1 MICGWGPLRFCQIFL
16 LLALL
21 FFTCNDFGLWRIEE
35 EKDPTRRATS
45 PRTQSTESTEA
56 TEATESRP
64 AQTAE
69 ETPFKVSDGDPPVH
83 DFAPVFIEETLML
96 RKDLRIRELQQWN
109 FTVEDPEKA
118 VFYIVCCGPVQRF
131 LELPPRTPDRPYLCY
146 DCDAKLQLSS
156 LAQEKCQGMRRKCDL
171 NIVKLLARRDF
182 MFSSSDLRGWDL
194 KNDSALLVPGV
205 THVHHIPAP
214 EKLRKNKVKPS
225 DPPKYF
231 LTFQGI
237 RNNGLDGASYV
248 RSNLESMLNSSMHRP
263 ELSGCPTRSVPSPT
277 SVMLPSDVF
286 IAIADKAQRHKEMR
300 PYFSL
305 FDSAYGLVL
314 HGHGRWSYRL
324 MEVLNGEAIPVI
336 LADGWKLPLDEL
348 IDWEKISLL
357 RSEQMA
363 CDPAALI
370 ESLPRELQRIQHT
383 RQQIRNVYGK
393 FMETQEKRLVALLRA
408 AALWKRNWKGLEKG
422 TLRMLADAALK
433 NLNHDPGKI
442 E

>member
-1 MICGWGPLRFCQIFL
+1 MTL
-16 LLALL
+16 
-21 FFTCNDFGLWRIEE
+21 DFGGSPRMSKKDPQTRI
-35 EKDPTRRATS
+35 PTRRSTT
-45 PRTQSTESTEA
+45 PSTEFTGK
-56 TEATESRP
+56 
-64 AQTAE
+64 AE
-69 ETPFKVSDGDPPVH
+69 ETPFKVFDGDPPVH
-83 DFAPVFIEETLML
+83 EFAPVFIEETLML
-96 RKDLRIRELQQWN
+96 RKDLRIRELQRWN
-109 FTVEDPEKA
+109 FTVEEPEKA

-156 LAQEKCQGMRRKCDL
+156 LAQEKCQMRRNCDP

-214 EKLRKNKVKPS
+214 EKLKNNKVKPS

-248 RSNLESMLNSSMHRP
+248 RGNLEAMLNVSIRRP
-263 ELSGCPTRSVPSPT
+263 ELSGCPTGSPSMT

-357 RSEQMA
+357 RSEKMA

-370 ESLPRELQRIQHT
+370 ESLPRELQRIQQT
-383 RQQIRNVYGK
+383 RQHIRNVYGML
-393 FMETQEKRLVALLRA
+393 METQEKRLVALLRA
-408 AALWKRNWKGLEKG
+408 AALWKRNWRELEKG

-433 NLNHDPGKI
+433 NVNRDPRTI